1 MGSGRFGHPEQDRA
15 ISAREAALLQTF
27 PMNYRFF
34 EKEKEVSLG
43 KVSRY
48 IGNAVPPKLGEV
60 VADSIIK
67 HLNDLK

>member
-1 MGSGRFGHPEQDRA
+1 
-15 ISAREAALLQTF
+15 
-27 PMNYRFF
+27 MNYRFF
-34 EKEKEVSLG
+34 EKEKDVSLG